1 MDGWGMDANGSRMQ
15 LKSLNSIML
24 CGSSRFFEPFTVV
37 GLLLLQDLWLQMLL
51 LKESFI
57 VTEII
62 EKT

>member
-37 GLLLLQDLWLQMLL
+37 GLLLLQDL
-51 LKESFI
+51 
-57 VTEII
+57 
-62 EKT
+62 